1 MKKTLLAVSLIC
13 AAFLTGCSRDSIL
26 PTQTS
31 SSPTP
36 QGPAFSRDVPVV
48 GATGTPQHST
58 SAINGTIASGSVN
71 TIQENKILVDPLD
84 KGDLIHVVGTV
95 SFAVHEL
102 PILSRDEVRAEITL
116 NGQAFSS
123 LIYGPEDWPIDG
135 NSTQVLDIGLK
146 EQKRV
151 EQTYAIRGYFEPLSL
166 HISYLVTN
174 TEVKVERLW
183 LAPAD
188 AAANQ

>member
-1 MKKTLLAVSLIC
+1 MVESEVLI
-13 AAFLTGCSRDSIL
+13 FLKYGETVADQVQRAYKRFYIARG
-26 PTQTS
+26 
-31 SSPTP
+31 
-36 QGPAFSRDVPVV
+36 VPV
-48 GATGTPQHST
+48 P
-58 SAINGTIASGSVN
+58 SAANGTIASGSVN
-71 TIQENKILVDPLD
+71 TIHENKILVDPLD